1 MRSSAQL
8 CLGWSLLCCI
18 GMLRLCRSLKG
29 LPRCSGGLGDCWLM
43 ASISSPSLTSFTLSI
58 LLKESA
64 NSSIVLNL
72 YESTAFVAVVLILL
86 SFLWTCWPILTCQQV
101 WLSSL
106 SSFEVY
112 FRRKRSQSADCI
124 WRAQKFL
131 AYHGCV
137 LFWCK
142 DIRRGDLRKTS
153 SGKRKTS
160 LRSWPVHLRRMA
172 SMS

>member
-1 MRSSAQL
+1 
-8 CLGWSLLCCI
+8 
-18 GMLRLCRSLKG
+18 MLRLCRSLKG
-29 LPRCSGGLGDCWLM
+29 LTRCSGGLGDCWLM
-43 ASISSPSLTSFTLSI
+43 ASISSPSLTSLTFSI

-86 SFLWTCWPILTCQQV
+86 SSLWCQQV

-106 SSFEVY
+106 SLFKVY

-142 DIRRGDLRKTS
+142 DKRRGDLRKTS
-153 SGKRKTS
+153 SGKEKP
-160 LRSWPVHLRRMA
+160 LYAAGPCI
-172 SMS
+172 